1 MEGPETSDPEFNEEE
16 NKFDI
21 KKEWILKLNNN
32 IYKFKIE
39 NTIKDKIILKIIPGD
54 NISNFYYIKEYKFEE
69 ILKDLT
75 LSVKQYS
82 NYKIL
87 FDFIDDI
94 IKNNNIEVIKD
105 ENKKIIELKFKKYLN
120 DKEDYSLINLKM
132 KKIPRDE
139 MLRMV
144 IDGLNELKNN
154 KIIKAFENNNI
165 NENLIENKLLDKLN
179 NLNEEVI
186 EKYKEIEDL
195 KFKIKFLKN
204 QKINEKEQE
213 NEINNNLNK

>member
-39 NTIKDKIILKIIPGD
+39 ITIKDKIILKLIPGD